1 MRETKAKAEEKLKEM
16 GNSKLI
22 AKEKSFISKSISQ
35 SGITLVALVITIIV
49 LLILA
54 GVSIATLTGD
64 NGILTQANNAKERTE
79 QAEKDEKT
87 NLAQTED
94 FINEYVNGVEV
105 EQVTD
110 ENPGT
115 LETEGTDTYVINSI
129 EDLVFFAY
137 DVREG
142 NTYEGQTVKLG
153 LSLDFNSS
161 KSYVDPFM
169 TDYAEYGYDGE
180 LKTSLTSGEG
190 FKAIGTERHSEAEVK
205 KVNIFKGIFDGDNNV
220 IYGLY
225 IDRDITYDGEE
236 YEEYKIGL
244 FGYNGGT
251 IKNLGLANNNVKVE
265 KISGNCNVF
274 AGGIVGQNQGTI
286 ENCYNQGNISNSFIV
301 GGISG
306 RNNGTI
312 TSCYNL
318 GNISGS
324 AGSVGGISGDSIGG
338 NFSFCYNKGTL
349 KGNGA
354 IAGISTSANSINSC
368 YNNGKIISE
377 STNEAF
383 VSGIG
388 VATVGVTNC
397 YNTGEIDVKN
407 NNIVYVSG
415 ITATYQSC
423 TIKNCYNTGK
433 ISMDSKENETNDQ
446 RIAGIASIGN
456 NIENC
461 YNLGEIKVITNSTFM
476 SIGGVE
482 ATGNNG
488 GLKNSY
494 NSGKIEINSEINL
507 ERVGAILGDN
517 EYGGNPATLSNC
529 IWKKGTYSK
538 GIGKGDGD
546 TLEVEEKDM
555 PSVLSII
562 NSENCFKED
571 TNNINNGYPI
581 LNWQRDQTMDN

>member
-1 MRETKAKAEEKLKEM
+1 M
-16 GNSKLI
+16 
-22 AKEKSFISKSISQ
+22 
-35 SGITLVALVITIIV
+35 
-49 LLILA
+49 
-54 GVSIATLTGD
+54 
-64 NGILTQANNAKERTE
+64 
-79 QAEKDEKT
+79 
-87 NLAQTED
+87 ED
-94 FINEYVNGVEV
+94 TINEYVTGITI

-110 ENPGT
+110 ENPGV
-115 LETEGTDTYVINSI
+115 LEGTGTDDDPYTINSI
-129 EDLVFFAY
+129 EDLVFFSY
-137 DVREG
+137 DVNNG
-142 NTYEGQTVKLG
+142 NTYEGKTVKLA
-153 LSLDFNSS
+153 LSLDFNSN
-161 KSYVDPFM
+161 KSYVEPLR
-169 TDYAEYGYDGE
+169 TDYGKYGYDGE
-180 LKTSLTSGEG
+180 LKTLLTTGEG
-190 FKAIGTERHSEAEVK
+190 FKPIGAESLLESEEGK
-205 KVNIFKGIFDGDNNV
+205 INIFKGTFDGNNNV

-225 IDRDITYDGEE
+225 INREITYDGEE

-244 FGYNGGT
+244 FGYNEGT
-251 IKNLGLANNNVKVE
+251 IKNLGLVNNKIKAEKV
-265 KISGNCNVF
+265 SGNCNVF
-274 AGGIVGQNQGTI
+274 VGGIAGQNQGTI
-286 ENCYNQGNISNSFIV
+286 EKCYNQGNISNNFII

-324 AGSVGGISGDSIGG
+324 ARLVGGISGDSLGG
-338 NFSFCYNKGTL
+338 SFDFCYNKGTL
-349 KGNGA
+349 KGDGS

-368 YNNGKIISE
+368 FNNGKIISE
-377 STNEAF
+377 STNEAY

-388 VATVGVTNC
+388 VATGGVTNC

-494 NSGKIEINSEINL
+494 NSGKIEINSETNL

-555 PSVLSII
+555 PSILSII
-562 NSENCFKED
+562 NMENCFKED
-571 TNNINNGYPI
+571 IENINNGYPI
-581 LNWQRDQTMDN
+581 LTWQ